1 MILNFNAYKAFIE
14 ATNSQ
19 KSYIFTD
26 CSKNLINDVIN
37 RNLNK
42 DSITINLPISE
53 LYIDDTI
60 DTKEQQLYQR
70 IIAFLI
76 TREILEIFLELDYDL
91 ILAGLIS
98 SKDTKALLSSLIQKI
113 KDASN
118 LNININFFITEGISN
133 ALQRAINDY
142 MSDEL
147 PFHSRIYTV
156 YNDLI
161 TYRKSDGTLLDTQI
175 YSLNNIKV
183 NSKKNSF
190 KS

>member
-14 ATNSQ
+14 ATNNQ

-60 DTKEQQLYQR
+60 DTKEQKLYQR

-91 ILAGLIS
+91 ILASLIN
-98 SKDTKALLSSLIQKI
+98 SKDPKALLSSLIQKI

>member
-14 ATNSQ
+14 ATNNQ

-91 ILAGLIS
+91 ILSSLIS
-98 SKDTKALLSSLIQKI
+98 SKDPKALLSSLIQRI
-113 KDASN
+113 KDDSN

-190 KS
+190 TS